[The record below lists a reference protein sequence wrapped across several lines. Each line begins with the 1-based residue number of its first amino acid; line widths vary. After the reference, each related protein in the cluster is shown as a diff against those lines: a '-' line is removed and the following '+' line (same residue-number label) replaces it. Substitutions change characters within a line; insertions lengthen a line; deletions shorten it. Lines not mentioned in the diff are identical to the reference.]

1 MDYQLNVV
9 MLACINMIAVLGLSV
24 FTGFT
29 GLFSLGHA
37 AFVGIGA
44 YTSGVLTY
52 HWNVPFFFA
61 LLAGMTAAGLSSLII
76 GIPTLRAKLRS
87 DYFAIAILGFGEAL
101 RVCLENLT
109 ITNGARG
116 LSVDE
121 LSTPAWILG
130 ALVLCLLAARNFLKS
145 RFGAFFVAIR
155 EDPIAAEMAGIDLFK
170 MRLLSLVVS
179 ASFCGISGAL
189 LAHRLAFIQPVMFTL
204 VQSTQLLA
212 SVIAGGIGS
221 ISGPVMVSFVFVSLP
236 EVLRWLDM
244 WRLPAYGLLLV
255 LIMIYRPQGL
265 MGYREITDLPIFSIF
280 KRATSRGTTK

>member
-1 MDYQLNVV
+1 MDYELNVV
-9 MLACINMIAVLGLSV
+9 MLACVNMIAVLGLSV

-52 HWNVPFFFA
+52 HWDVPFFFA
-61 LLAGMTAAGLSSLII
+61 MTAGMAAAGLSSLVI

-101 RVCLENLT
+101 RVCLENLSV
-109 ITNGARG
+109 TNGARG
-116 LSVDE
+116 LSVSE
-121 LSTPAWILG
+121 LSSPAWIVGTL
-130 ALVLCLLAARNFLKS
+130 AVSLLLTRNFLKS
-145 RFGAFFVAIR
+145 RFGALFVAIR
-155 EDPIAAEMAGIDLFK
+155 EDPTAAEMAGIDLFR
-170 MRLLSLVVS
+170 MRLLSLAVS
-179 ASFCGISGAL
+179 AVLCGASGAL

-204 VQSTQLLA
+204 TQSTQLLA

-221 ISGPVMVSFVFVSLP
+221 LSGPVIVAFVFTALP
-236 EVLRWLDM
+236 EMLRSLDM

-255 LIMIYRPQGL
+255 LIMIFRPQGL
-265 MGYREITDLPIFSIF
+265 LGYRELSDIFVLW
-280 KRATSRGTTK
+280 RRR

>member
-1 MDYQLNVV
+1 MDYELNVV
-9 MLACINMIAVLGLSV
+9 MLACINMVAVLGLSV

-52 HWNVPFFFA
+52 QWNVAFFFA
-61 LLAGMTAAGLSSLII
+61 LLAGIAAAGLSSLMI
-76 GIPTLRAKLRS
+76 GVPVLRAKLRS

-101 RVCLENLT
+101 RVCLENLS

-116 LSVDE
+116 LPVDE
-121 LSTPAWILG
+121 LSSPAWILG
-130 ALVLCLLAARNFLKS
+130 ILALSLFVTHNFLKS
-145 RFGAFFVAIR
+145 RFGALFIAIR

-179 ASFCGISGAL
+179 AGLCGASGAL

-204 VQSTQLLA
+204 TQSTQLLA

-221 ISGPVMVSFVFVSLP
+221 LSGPVIVSFVFTALP
-236 EVLRWLDM
+236 EMLLSLNM

-265 MGYREITDLPIFSIF
+265 LGYRELSDLF
-280 KRATSRGTTK
+280 RGQAR

>member
-1 MDYQLNVV
+1 MDYELNVV
-9 MLACINMIAVLGLSV
+9 MLACINMIAVLGLAV

-61 LLAGMTAAGLSSLII
+61 LLAGVAAAGLSSLII

-101 RVCLENLT
+101 RVCLENLSV
-109 ITNGARG
+109 TNGARG

-121 LSTPAWILG
+121 LSGPGWILG
-130 ALVLCLLAARNFLKS
+130 TLVLSLLVTRNFLKS
-145 RFGAFFVAIR
+145 RFGVLFVAIR
-155 EDPIAAEMAGIDLFK
+155 EDPVAAEMAGIDLFK
-170 MRLLSLVVS
+170 MRLFSLVVS
-179 ASFCGISGAL
+179 ASLCGASGAL

-204 VQSTQLLA
+204 TQSTQLLA

-221 ISGPVMVSFVFVSLP
+221 LSGPVIVSFVFTALP
-236 EVLRWLDM
+236 EMLRKLEM

-265 MGYREITDLPIFSIF
+265 LGYRELSDLF
-280 KRATSRGTTK
+280 RGRTR

>member
-1 MDYQLNVV
+1 
-9 MLACINMIAVLGLSV
+9 MIAVMGVSI

-52 HWNVPFFFA
+52 HWNVPFA
-61 LLAGMTAAGLSSLII
+61 LAIPAGMCASGFASLII

-101 RVCLENLT
+101 RVCLENLS

-116 LSVDE
+116 LSLDE
-121 LSTPAWILG
+121 LSEPVWVFG
-130 ALVLCLLAARNFLKS
+130 ALILCVMLTHRLLKS
-145 RFGAFFVAIR
+145 RFGAMFVAIR
-155 EDPIAAEMAGIDLFK
+155 EDPIAAEMSGINLFRI
-170 MRLLSLVVS
+170 RLLSLVAS
-179 ASFCGISGAL
+179 AVLCGASGAL

-204 VQSTQLLA
+204 TQSTQLLA
-212 SVIAGGIGS
+212 SVIAGGMGS
-221 ISGPVMVSFVFVSLP
+221 LSGPIIVSFIFTALP
-236 EVLRWLDM
+236 EALRSANM

-255 LIMIYRPQGL
+255 LIMIFRPQGL
-265 MGYREITDLPIFSIF
+265 MGYREISDMFRRRPP
-280 KRATSRGTTK
+280 K

>member
-1 MDYQLNVV
+1 MDYYLNIVL
-9 MLACINMIAVLGLSV
+9 LAFINMIAVLGVAV

-52 HWNVPFFFA
+52 HWDVPFILA
-61 LLAGMTAAGLSSLII
+61 ILAGMAAAGLSSLVI

-101 RVCLENLT
+101 RVCLENLS

-116 LSVDE
+116 LSLDE
-121 LSTPAWILG
+121 LSGPVWVAGTLAICV
-130 ALVLCLLAARNFLKS
+130 VLTLNLLKS
-145 RFGAFFVAIR
+145 RFGAMFMSIR
-155 EDPIAAEMAGIDLFK
+155 EDPVAAEMAGINLFRT
-170 MRLLSLVVS
+170 RLLSLVVS
-179 ASFCGISGAL
+179 AMLCGVSGAL

-204 VQSTQLLA
+204 TQSTQLLA

-221 ISGPVMVSFVFVSLP
+221 VSGPIIISFIFTSLP
-236 EVLRWLDM
+236 EALRWLDM

-255 LIMIYRPQGL
+255 IIMIYRPQGL
-265 MGYREITDLPIFSIF
+265 MGYREISGLFR
-280 KRATSRGTTK
+280 KKAQ

>member
-1 MDYQLNVV
+1 MDYYVNIVL
-9 MLACINMIAVLGLSV
+9 LAFINMIAVLGVAV

-52 HWNVPFFFA
+52 HWNVPFVLA
-61 LLAGMTAAGLSSLII
+61 ILAGMAAAGLSSLII

-101 RVCLENLT
+101 RVCLENLS

-116 LSVDE
+116 LSLDE
-121 LSTPAWILG
+121 LSSPAWVAG
-130 ALVLCLLAARNFLKS
+130 TLVICVVLTLNLLKS
-145 RFGAFFVAIR
+145 RFGAMFMSIR
-155 EDPIAAEMAGIDLFK
+155 EDPVAAEMAGINLFRT
-170 MRLLSLVVS
+170 RLLSLVVS
-179 ASFCGISGAL
+179 AMLCGVSGAL

-204 VQSTQLLA
+204 TQSTQLLA
-212 SVIAGGIGS
+212 SVIAGGMGS
-221 ISGPVMVSFVFVSLP
+221 VSGPIIISFIFTSLP
-236 EVLRWLDM
+236 EALRWLDM

-255 LIMIYRPQGL
+255 VIMIYRPQGL
-265 MGYREITDLPIFSIF
+265 MGYREISGLFRKKTQ
-280 KRATSRGTTK
+280 

>member
-1 MDYQLNVV
+1 MDYELNIV
-9 MLACINMIAVLGLSV
+9 MLACINMIAVLGLAV

-61 LLAGMTAAGLSSLII
+61 LLAGMTAAGLASLII

-101 RVCLENLT
+101 RVCLENLS

-116 LSVDE
+116 LSLDE
-121 LSTPAWILG
+121 LSSPAWVLG
-130 ALVLCLLAARNFLKS
+130 FLALCLLAARNFLKS
-145 RFGAFFVAIR
+145 RFGAFCVAIR
-155 EDPIAAEMAGIDLFK
+155 EDPIAAEMAGINLFR

-179 ASFCGISGAL
+179 AALCGISGAL

-204 VQSTQLLA
+204 TQSTQLLA
-212 SVIAGGIGS
+212 SVIAGGMGS
-221 ISGPVMVSFVFVSLP
+221 ITGPVIVSFIFTSLP
-236 EVLRWLDM
+236 EVLRWLNM

-255 LIMIYRPQGL
+255 VIMIYRPQGL
-265 MGYREITDLPIFSIF
+265 MGYREITDLPIFSMF
-280 KRATSRGTTK
+280 RRTKK

>member
-1 MDYQLNVV
+1 MDYELNIV

-61 LLAGMTAAGLSSLII
+61 LPAGAAAAGLSSLII

-101 RVCLENLT
+101 RVCLENLSV
-109 ITNGARG
+109 TNGARG

-121 LSTPAWILG
+121 LSGPGWILG
-130 ALVLCLLAARNFLKS
+130 TLAVSLVVTRNFLKS
-145 RFGAFFVAIR
+145 RFGALFVAIR
-155 EDPIAAEMAGIDLFK
+155 EDPIAAEMAGINLFK
-170 MRLLSLVVS
+170 MRLLSLAVS
-179 ASFCGISGAL
+179 AGLCGASGAL

-204 VQSTQLLA
+204 TQSTQLLA

-221 ISGPVMVSFVFVSLP
+221 LSGPAIVSFVFTALP
-236 EVLRWLDM
+236 EILRKLEM

-265 MGYREITDLPIFSIF
+265 LGYRELSDLF
-280 KRATSRGTTK
+280 RGRGR

>member
-9 MLACINMIAVLGLSV
+9 LLACINMIAVLGLTV

-44 YTSGVLTY
+44 YTAGVLTY
-52 HWNVPFFFA
+52 NWNVPFLLA
-61 LLAGMTAAGLSSLII
+61 ILAGMAAAGLAGFLV

-121 LSTPAWILG
+121 LSSPAWIFG
-130 ALVLCLLAARNFLKS
+130 ALVLALIATRHFLNS
-145 RFGAFFVAIR
+145 RFGSSITAIR
-155 EDPIAAEMAGIDLFK
+155 EDPIAAEMAGIDLFR

-179 ASFCGISGAL
+179 AILCGLSGAL

-204 VQSTQLLA
+204 TQSTQLLA

-221 ISGPVMVSFVFVSLP
+221 ISGPVIVSFVFTSLP
-236 EVLRWLDM
+236 EMLRALHM

-265 MGYREITDLPIFSIF
+265 MGYHEVSDLFRR
-280 KRATSRGTTK
+280 KAR

>member
-1 MDYQLNVV
+1 
-9 MLACINMIAVLGLSV
+9 MLACINMIAVLGLAV

-52 HWNVPFFFA
+52 HWNVPFLFA
-61 LLAGMTAAGLSSLII
+61 LLAGMAAAGLSSLVI

-101 RVCLENLT
+101 RVCLENLSV
-109 ITNGARG
+109 TNGARG
-116 LSVDE
+116 LSVEE
-121 LSTPAWILG
+121 LSGTGWILG
-130 ALVLCLLAARNFLKS
+130 ALVLSLFVTRNFLKS
-145 RFGAFFVAIR
+145 RFGVLFIAIR
-155 EDPIAAEMAGIDLFK
+155 EDPTAAELAGIDLFR
-170 MRLLSLVVS
+170 MRLLSLADS
-179 ASFCGISGAL
+179 ATLCGASGAL

-204 VQSTQLLA
+204 TQSTQLLA
-212 SVIAGGIGS
+212 SVIAGGMGS
-221 ISGPVMVSFVFVSLP
+221 ISGPIIVSFVFTALP
-236 EVLRWLDM
+236 ELLRALNM

-265 MGYREITDLPIFSIF
+265 LGYRELSDLF
-280 KRATSRGTTK
+280 RRRVQ